1 MATEENP
8 NVRKIIF
15 TGLDN
20 AGKTSI
26 ILSLLREISKIATV
40 KPTRNAERRNFEFLG
55 MTISE
60 WDLGGQERFRKT
72 YLEKSHLIFRGTDI
86 MIYVVDVQ
94 DRERITDSCAY
105 LYNVVEKFT
114 ELGIMPSIHVFFH
127 KFDPGLNN
135 DPKMK
140 LEDTYEFLRKKIES
154 FKNYQNFSFYKTTVF
169 NIPSIVNA
177 MSELFIKLYP
187 KGSVIDNSIKEFA
200 LKCNIEGVEL
210 LDNNSLIIGSYYRN
224 DSIRE
229 LLNSL
234 SPYFLRL
241 NDGFERAEFQNQ
253 EENYTQIERS
263 GKYFIF
269 KRFKLVKG
277 ASPYYLLICKE
288 DSSFNAEE
296 IDILIPILND
306 ILSQEI

>member
-1 MATEENP
+1 MVSEENT
-8 NVRKIIF
+8 NAKKIIF

-26 ILSLLREISKIATV
+26 ILSLLREISKVATI

-55 MTISE
+55 MTVSE

-105 LYNVVEKFT
+105 LYDVVEKFS
-114 ELGIMPSIHVFFH
+114 ELGITPSIFIFFH
-127 KFDPGLNN
+127 KFDPDLIN

-140 LEDTYEFLRKKIES
+140 LDDTYEFLKKKIEG
-154 FKNYQNFSFYKTTVF
+154 FKNYQNFSFFKTTVF
-169 NIPSIVNA
+169 DIPSIVNA
-177 MSELFIKLYP
+177 MSKLFINLNP
-187 KGSVIDNSIKEFA
+187 KSNVIDKSIEDFA
-200 LKCNIEGVEL
+200 NKCNIEGVEL
-210 LDNNSLIIGSYYRN
+210 LDNNSLIIGSYYN
-224 DSIRE
+224 NESVRE

-241 NDGFERAEFQNQ
+241 NDGFERAESEDND
-253 EENYTQIERS
+253 ENYTQIERA
-263 GKYFIF
+263 GKYFVF
-269 KRFKLVKG
+269 KRFKLIKG
-277 ASPYYLLICKE
+277 ASPYYLLFCKE
-288 DSSFNAEE
+288 DPSFEPEE
-296 IDILIPILND
+296 IDILINLLD
-306 ILSQEI
+306 EILSQEI

>member
-1 MATEENP
+1 MTSEENS
-8 NVRKIIF
+8 NARKIIF

-20 AGKTSI
+20 AGKSSI
-26 ILSLLREISKIATV
+26 ILSLLRELSKIATI

-55 MTISE
+55 MNISE

-72 YLEKSHLIFRGTDI
+72 YLEKAHMIFRETDI
-86 MIYVVDVQ
+86 MIYVVDIQ
-94 DRERITDSCAY
+94 DHERIVDSCAY
-105 LYNVVEKFT
+105 LYEVVNKFT
-114 ELGIMPSIHVFFH
+114 ELGVSPSINIFFH
-127 KFDPGLNN
+127 KFDPELNA
-135 DPKMK
+135 DPNVRIS
-140 LEDTYEFLRKKIES
+140 DTSKFLKEKIKG
-154 FKNYQNFSFYKTTVF
+154 FKNYQNFTFYHTTVF
-169 NIPSIVNA
+169 NLPTIVNA
-177 MSELFIKLYP
+177 MSEILIELYP
-187 KGSVIDNSIKEFA
+187 KGDVIENTLKDFA

-210 LDNNSLIIGSYYRN
+210 LDNNSLIIGSYYKN

-241 NDGFERAEFQNQ
+241 NDGFEKAETENQ
-253 EENYTQIERS
+253 EENYTQVQRK

-269 KRFKLVKG
+269 KRFYLVKG

-288 DSSFNAEE
+288 DSLFDPEE
-296 IDILIPILND
+296 FSILVTLLND